1 MAFRCPFHLPFNS
14 SMLLW
19 LTVYENPPPA
29 TVNFCTLHSH
39 WTSLLLSILKG
50 KILPNFL
57 VRYCRKMTHF
67 TEPDFLSRAQMFRH
81 VVRWP
86 FGLWVRLS
94 AKWCTWSYT
103 KDRLAV
109 GILLLQPVFNQ
120 LLIFSTGL
128 KVFSNLLFNECLP
141 KVCFHNNQKLLKS
154 WRWLNWG
161 LQKLSRRGFVL
172 SVLWTPI
179 LFFKKRKQSL
189 GIL

>member
-50 KILPNFL
+50 KILPDFL

-128 KVFSNLLFNECLP
+128 KVFSIIQWMFTEGLFSQQP
-141 KVCFHNNQKLLKS
+141 KTAQKLKMAKLGLAKALKK
-154 WRWLNWG
+154 RFC
-161 LQKLSRRGFVL
+161 FVCVVD
-172 SVLWTPI
+172 SHPF
-179 LFFKKRKQSL
+179 FFKKRKQSL